1 MDLAKSEV
9 SLVDRIAADE
19 CGSAIRRK
27 IVVSVAGALV
37 VTGVLG
43 LCSPDAEVSS
53 SRRCT
58 RADLPAGVAAVLQIV
73 ALLARSEAWNV
84 CVRAAGGT
92 VPRRLLFR
100 AAGVGYLASIV
111 NGSLGM
117 AVRIASLRKVAG
129 DRAPRVPALVAAE
142 IPIITV
148 EIVLAAVFSFTLV
161 ATLGILWWVPAI
173 AVVVM
178 AGAVFGLRRVSE
190 RRRTGL
196 GPAWRSSRM
205 KSRGRMIAFTLL
217 AVCAQVARNWLMLR
231 AIGVDISIFAAM
243 AWLIAMFT
251 LGQLPVGPSS
261 GPAAAVLI
269 LGAHGVAAAT
279 AAGVLLADHRD
290 RRLARL
296 RRMGDRRSDRRPPD
310 GGDGRG
316 RRSARRGRTTI
327 GLTTTKHFR
336 GLTVCPSI
344 RSAEDRLT
352 TSGRLTQARPP
363 RWLATTLTRSPPG

>member
-1 MDLAKSEV
+1 MSLEPDLTIV
-9 SLVDRIAADE
+9 QCVAADGS
-19 CGSAIRRK
+19 GSALRRK
-27 IVVSVAGALV
+27 IVVSVVGALA

-43 LCSPDAEVSS
+43 FVLAG
-53 SRRCT
+53 RR
-58 RADLPAGVAAVLQIV
+58 GQFVAALHSAPISLLAASVALQIF

-161 ATLGILWWVPAI
+161 STLGVVWWVPAI

-178 AGAVFGLRRVSE
+178 AGVVYGLRRVSE

-196 GPAWRSSRM
+196 WAGLAIFRM
-205 KSRGRMIAFTLL
+205 KSRVRMTVFTLL

-231 AIGVDISIFAAM
+231 AIGVDVSIFAAM

-251 LGQLPVGPSS
+251 LGQLPIGPSI

-269 LGAHGVAAAT
+269 LGAHGVAATA
-279 AAGVLLADHRD
+279 AAGVLVAVTGITGSVCYALWAITDQIVA
-290 RRLARL
+290 RRLGPTSELVPAPVTAAL
-296 RRMGDRRSDRRPPD
+296 R
-310 GGDGRG
+310 
-316 RRSARRGRTTI
+316 
-327 GLTTTKHFR
+327 
-336 GLTVCPSI
+336 
-344 RSAEDRLT
+344 
-352 TSGRLTQARPP
+352 
-363 RWLATTLTRSPPG
+363 PG